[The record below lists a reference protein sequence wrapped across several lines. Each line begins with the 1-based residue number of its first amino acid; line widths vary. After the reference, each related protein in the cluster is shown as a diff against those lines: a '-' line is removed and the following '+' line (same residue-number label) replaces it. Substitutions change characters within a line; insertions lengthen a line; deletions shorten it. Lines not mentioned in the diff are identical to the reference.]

1 MNNTLDILKQAIL
14 LERRGQVFY
23 ETVAKQTTN
32 PNVQKI
38 FEVMTEEEKMHEAY
52 LASQYKSY
60 QKSGKFE
67 DEDLPD
73 EDKDSITNMVLT
85 EDMKNSIEAAS
96 YEASAISAAIDMET
110 KAIEVYS
117 KQAEQTSD
125 PNEKKLFQWLADWEK
140 THHKILH
147 DLDEDLKERVWQDN
161 RFWPF

>member
-67 DEDLPD
+67 VEDLPD

-110 KAIEVYS
+110 KAIEVYAN
-117 KQAEQTSD
+117 QAEQATD
-125 PNEKKLFQWLADWEK
+125 PNEKKLFQWLSDWEK